1 MNQFPF
7 AGPNR
12 ARGITILIV
21 TFVLAAAVTAQLK
34 SSLIPSSNTVARDQQ
49 LVDSAQQLDRDNQG
63 LRDQIKAL
71 EDQIKGLNDRL
82 AGTSGQAQQIQRL
95 TQEEKDRAGLSSVH
109 GPGINVDL
117 ANGNDPHIPGDNKR
131 DWQVKYLDIQ
141 DVVNLLWSAGAESVS
156 VNNQRV
162 IASSSF
168 YVAGSD
174 VLLNGAHLTA
184 PYKIQAIGD
193 SDGFNRALS
202 DNGALAEL
210 KNRSE
215 LYQLKL
221 TWQTQRDIG
230 LPAYDGAVTTRYAN
244 AG

>member
-1 MNQFPF
+1 MKQTPF
-7 AGPNR
+7 ARQNR
-12 ARGITILIV
+12 ARGITILLV

-34 SSLIPSSNTVARDQQ
+34 SSLIPTSNTVARDQQ

-63 LRDQIKAL
+63 LRNQIRAL

-82 AGTSGQAQQIQRL
+82 AGTSGQAQQIRQL
-95 TQEEKDRAGLSSVH
+95 TQDEKDRAGLTPVH
-109 GPGINVDL
+109 GPGISVDL
-117 ANGNDPHIPGDNKR
+117 ANGNDPHIASDNKR

-141 DVVNLLWSAGAESVS
+141 DVVNLLWSSGAESVS

-174 VLLNGAHLTA
+174 VLLNGAHLAA
-184 PYKIQAIGD
+184 PFTIQAIGD
-193 SDGFNRALS
+193 GDGFNKALS
-202 DNGALAEL
+202 DNGKLAEL
-210 KNRSE
+210 KNRRE

-230 LPAYDGAVTTRYAN
+230 LPAYDGAVTTKYAS

>member
-1 MNQFPF
+1 MNQTPF

-12 ARGITILIV
+12 ARIITVLIV

-63 LRDQIKAL
+63 FRDQIKAL
-71 EDQIKGLNDRL
+71 EDQIKALNDRL
-82 AGTSGQAQQIQRL
+82 AGTSGQAQQIRQR
-95 TQEEKDRAGLSSVH
+95 TQDEKDRAGLTPVS

-117 ANGNDPHIPGDNKR
+117 ANGNDPHIASDNKR

-168 YVAGSD
+168 YVAGTD

-184 PYKIQAIGD
+184 PYKIEAIGD
-193 SDGFNRALS
+193 SNAFSQALS
-202 DNGALAEL
+202 DNNKLAEL

-221 TWQTQRDIG
+221 TWQTQRNVS
-230 LPAYDGAVTTRYAN
+230 LPAYDGAVITRYAN